1 MDALTIHIFSC
12 LFVKCTL
19 VIYLEFKTI
28 TIICLDKFYDDD
40 DVIVAWS
47 YQFATNQS
55 QSQISHLHF
64 LLHF

>member
-40 DVIVAWS
+40 DVIVA
-47 YQFATNQS
+47 
-55 QSQISHLHF
+55 
-64 LLHF
+64 